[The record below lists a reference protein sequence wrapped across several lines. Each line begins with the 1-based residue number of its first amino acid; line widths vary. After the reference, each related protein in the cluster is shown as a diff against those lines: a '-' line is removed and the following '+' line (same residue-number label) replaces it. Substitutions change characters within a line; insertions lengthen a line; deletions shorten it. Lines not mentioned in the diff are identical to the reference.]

1 MESKVTKLIKT
12 ESRIVMTRGW
22 EGVRDGELLVK
33 GYKVSVMEDKVWRS
47 YVQNA
52 TIVNTVLYT

>member
-1 MESKVTKLIKT
+1 MESKVIKLIKT

-33 GYKVSVMEDKVWRS
+33 GYKVSVMEDKVWRC